1 MTDWCS
7 MRNAGRLSGVT
18 GVVAMAMIGLALV
31 AGATVVRAATPIP
44 QGLGEAQWGMTID
57 ELRGVVDV
65 TKINPNDPFSY
76 ADHLEEEPVIYVGQ
90 TAAGQRVEYYFFNG
104 ELYKIYLIHG
114 DVQRDLVLYQQLA
127 DRLAVAF
134 GPPDRHYDEVVM
146 GLTIIHTIWEDAIS
160 SLDLRFGAGFV
171 FQVHRDRSRAEAKA
185 LAMKRKKS
193 I

>member
-1 MTDWCS
+1 
-7 MRNAGRLSGVT
+7 MRNAGRLGGVT
-18 GVVAMAMIGLALV
+18 GVVTMAMIGLALV
-31 AGATVVRAATPIP
+31 VGATVVGATTPIP
-44 QGLGEAQWGMTID
+44 QGLGKAQWGMTID
-57 ELRGVVDV
+57 ELRGVVEV
-65 TKINPNDPFSY
+65 TKIDPNDPFSY
-76 ADHLEEEPVIYVGQ
+76 ADHLEEEPVIYAGQ

-171 FQVHRDRSRAEAKA
+171 FQVHLDRSRVEAKA